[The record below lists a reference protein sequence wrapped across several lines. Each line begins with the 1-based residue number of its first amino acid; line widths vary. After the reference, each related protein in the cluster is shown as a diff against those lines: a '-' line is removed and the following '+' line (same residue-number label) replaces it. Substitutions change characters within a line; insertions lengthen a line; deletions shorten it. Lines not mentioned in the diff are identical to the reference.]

1 MNVYVVYGGKRMK
14 KNEVKRLCL
23 IPEDQLLNVP
33 EEQLEELAAYNLM
46 VLGVDLSDGEP
57 QYSEQELEEKYAD
70 LKKIIK
76 SEEN

>member
-1 MNVYVVYGGKRMK
+1 MK
-14 KNEVKRLCL
+14 KNEVERLCL
-23 IPEDQLLNVP
+23 VQEDQLLNVP
-33 EEQLEELAAYNLM
+33 KDLLEVLAAYNLM

-57 QYSEQELEEKYAD
+57 RYTEQELEEKYAD

>member
-1 MNVYVVYGGKRMK
+1 MM
-14 KNEVKRLCL
+14 KNEVERLCL
-23 IPEDQLLNVP
+23 VQEDQLLNVP
-33 EEQLEELAAYNLM
+33 EDLLEVLAAYNLM

-57 QYSEQELEEKYAD
+57 RYTEQELEEKYAD

>member
-1 MNVYVVYGGKRMK
+1 MLYMDGGRRMK
-14 KNEVKRLCL
+14 KNEVERLCL
-23 IPEDQLLNVP
+23 VQEDQLLNVP
-33 EEQLEELAAYNLM
+33 EDLLEVLAAYNLM

-57 QYSEQELEEKYAD
+57 RYTEQELEEKYAD

>member
-1 MNVYVVYGGKRMK
+1 MK
-14 KNEVKRLCL
+14 KNEVERLCL
-23 IPEDQLLNVP
+23 VPEDQLLNVP
-33 EEQLEELAAYNLM
+33 EELLEALAAYNLM

-57 QYSEQELEEKYAD
+57 RYTEQELEEKYAD

>member
-1 MNVYVVYGGKRMK
+1 MK

-46 VLGVDLSDGEP
+46 VLDVDLSDGEP
-57 QYSEQELEEKYAD
+57 QYTEQELEEKYQNF
-70 LKKIIK
+70 LKSVTK
-76 SEEN
+76 EN